1 MAIRPIWTGCFN
13 SVLVCKYRPIGK
25 ESHNLNPMNLS
36 IADLKQQNLILLETV
51 SGSRAYG
58 LDTPESDTDMRG
70 VFILPQDLYFGF
82 STIEQVSSER
92 NDHVYFELGKY
103 LKLLTKNNPSSIEL
117 LFAPKDTIVYQ
128 HPLMEQIKPEFILS
142 RLCRDSF
149 AGYALSQVKRA
160 KGLNKKIFNPVADVL
175 PRPIDCCRIVE
186 GSQTIP
192 AEEWLAGHQMVADHC
207 GLTALPHVRDGY
219 ALFYADDCDNAET
232 RFKGLFRSDAIQGPL
247 QPSQDVCLSSIPK
260 GMQPR
265 AWLVFN
271 KEEFSRRL
279 RDYHEYRNWVQ
290 LRNQERYQ
298 GTLEHGGGYDAK
310 NMMHTFR
317 LLRMAK
323 EIAETGQP
331 LVRRPDREELL
342 EIKSGHF
349 VYEELM
355 AKADQELKQIDESF
369 SASQLRDEPDI
380 DQIERW
386 AIEIRKA
393 WYAD

>member
-1 MAIRPIWTGCFN
+1 MLLDT
-13 SVLVCKYRPIGK
+13 VC
-25 ESHNLNPMNLS
+25 
-36 IADLKQQNLILLETV
+36 
-51 SGSRAYG
+51 GSRAYG

-92 NDHVYFELGKY
+92 NDHVYYELGKY
-103 LKLLTKNNPSSIEL
+103 LKLLAKNNPSSIEL
-117 LFAPKDTIVYQ
+117 LFAPKDTIVVQ
-128 HPLMEQIKPEFILS
+128 HPLMERIKPEYILS

-192 AEEWLAGHQMVADHC
+192 AEEWLAGQQMVDYRC

-219 ALFYADDCDNAET
+219 ALFYADDCDNAEA
-232 RFKGLFRSDAIQGPL
+232 RFKGLFRSDALQGVS

-271 KEEFSRRL
+271 KDEFSRRL
-279 RDYHEYRNWVQ
+279 RDYHEYRNWEQ
-290 LRNQERYQ
+290 SRNQERYQ

-323 EIAETGQP
+323 EIAKTGQP
-331 LVRRPDREELL
+331 WVRRPDREFERQ
-342 EIKSGHF
+342 SGG
-349 VYEELM
+349 
-355 AKADQELKQIDESF
+355 I
-369 SASQLRDEPDI
+369 PDSV
-380 DQIERW
+380 R
-386 AIEIRKA
+386 
-393 WYAD
+393 